1 MDIRKNYAFWC
12 NEADVKDVCNRV
24 YDLLDKDIVDAKS
37 NAMIVFKNN
46 DCWFFLDIEFNCIDG
61 LFDASFVNVGCKNR
75 KRLSIIKR
83 SNKKYPVAQKAIY
96 KLDYSDDDKLKKSI
110 LMPEYFEDACRKD
123 IIGYGVVKRELA
135 ESSNINKYQRSI
147 LSRNIGIGCT
157 SEENIDIV
165 KKELIKNLNVDRYSR
180 ESIVTTDGSY
190 IRFFQLGNEN
200 IRGYKFEEVY
210 IEEGYDNMD
219 FIETCVR
226 PKLIYNPYNIY
237 KLDVNDAAGSIMRPW
252 RFGGR
257 F

>member
-37 NAMIVFKNN
+37 DTMIVFKNN

-75 KRLSIIKR
+75 KRLSIIKC

-110 LMPEYFEDACRKD
+110 LMPEYFEEINRKD
-123 IIGYGVVKRELA
+123 IVGYGVVKRELA
-135 ESSNINKYQRSI
+135 ESSNVNTYQRSI
-147 LSRNIGIGCT
+147 LSRNIGIGCISKENMNIVREELVSSLDVEYY
-157 SEENIDIV
+157 SEDV
-165 KKELIKNLNVDRYSR
+165 
-180 ESIVTTDGSY
+180 IVTTDGSF
-190 IRFFQLGNEN
+190 IKIFQLGNEN
-200 IRGYKFEEVY
+200 IRGYRFEEVY
-210 IEEGYDNMD
+210 IEEGYDNID
-219 FIETCVR
+219 FIIACVR

-237 KLDVNDAAGSIMRPW
+237 TLDIDDVAGSIMRPR
-252 RFGGR
+252 RFSGR